1 MNTLLYDRLAKDRTP
16 TNRGRDSSNHRSA
29 TGDNYQS
36 LNLFSRLLWKEYR
49 QLQPIWIAL
58 AGIIFVIAGLMA
70 LQIVIQH
77 PAITGN
83 LILFIP
89 CLFSLSAGSLF
100 FANEKEQG
108 TDRWLSQWTVPAFT
122 LFISKYLV
130 ALSGTLLLAGWAAS
144 IVYLFG
150 LPISIPEEQES
161 WTILL
166 AIAGLIGSYIFTA
179 TASAILGRVLTSAVI
194 GGVIT
199 YWAISFFG
207 LFLTEGELLPNLS
220 PLARSLIEASPVLFP
235 AVLGLCVAITLYF
248 LSRGLSE
255 KSVSLIADRGETPV
269 TPLTHRF
276 HHWRTPRRTVVLL
289 WKEFRQ
295 SRLWIFGIVA
305 FTVYVLLGIT
315 WFGWTKSRNS
325 FATGVSAAYLT
336 EEWYDVRSV
345 EVLFLFLG
353 SIFMGVAYFSGL
365 LTFMGEQRGRSF
377 RFLTHQGVSAR
388 QLWVLKQAFWL
399 PLVFLW
405 IAIPFVSS
413 STGRVTLI
421 YWWAPWGMLTAFAT
435 LQLAMLLIPQTI
447 VALVVGV
454 CGCAILLYYSLA
466 MTLLDVPFWVLAIPM
481 PIFLSLSSFF
491 LSRDWMEERR
501 GWLVA
506 ARKFGIIVGPIAFL
520 FVATCLFR
528 VFEIPSTPAKD
539 LLPAQLIS
547 ATAEELATA
556 NAYRELSERAKEI
569 EGLKNIKGF
578 PSREEEQE
586 HRRSRNALL
595 NELIETTKRPMGM
608 FTLLTPD
615 KPHDLEDYRRES
627 DRYLRLQFLLD
638 DKASQLEREGNWKEA
653 LSVYLA
659 KLRLRDH
666 AIHRGDLG
674 LREHEGSGAWN
685 AIVRW
690 AKQPS
695 TTVDEIIEVIDLLKN
710 KMVVTPTAPLDW
722 YLADH
727 EYISHEPNLNF
738 PSTMLGAIYFFT
750 PWEQARSRRLEDY
763 IHAFYLKRLKSFAHS
778 PTRTMSDPLSIW
790 ALHFITERPSSK
802 WVKSTSSRMS
812 DFYQSSGRVPAEY
825 EEYMARK
832 HLAALAAIAWAK
844 EHGSLPADLKL
855 ATKQYLGGVPVVPD
869 ARGMPYG
876 IRTWKDHFD
885 IVPEYDSDLAWE
897 QRHAKGEKK
906 PELEPRW
913 SFTLDPN
920 KD

>member
-1 MNTLLYDRLAKDRTP
+1 MNTLLYDRLAKDRSP
-16 TNRGRDSSNHRSA
+16 TDWGRESANRLSA

-36 LNLFSRLLWKEYR
+36 LNLFFRLLWKEYR

-150 LPISIPEEQES
+150 LPINIPEEQKS
-161 WTILL
+161 WPILL

-194 GGVIT
+194 GGVMT
-199 YWAISFFG
+199 WMMVFFFG
-207 LFLTEGELLPNLS
+207 SYLSEIQTLPSTAPFARVLMGTSPIIFL
-220 PLARSLIEASPVLFP
+220 SLIAICLLLTPLMLSARLSGWSVLFP
-235 AVLGLCVAITLYF
+235 NDRD
-248 LSRGLSE
+248 LSTRS
-255 KSVSLIADRGETPV
+255 SLPEM
-269 TPLTHRF
+269 F
-276 HHWRTPRRTVVLL
+276 HGWRTPHLRTVLL

-315 WFGWTKSRNS
+315 WFGWTKSRNP

-365 LTFMGEQRGRSF
+365 LTFMSDQRGRSF
-377 RFLTHQGVSAR
+377 RYLTHQGVSSR
-388 QLWVLKQAFWL
+388 HLWILKQTFWL
-399 PLVFLW
+399 PFVCVW
-405 IAIPFVSS
+405 IALLLFSS

-435 LQLAMLLIPQTI
+435 LQIAMLLIPQTI

-491 LSRDWMEERR
+491 VSRDWMEERR

-506 ARKFGIIVGPIAFL
+506 ARKFGTIVGPMAFL

-528 VFEIPSTPAKD
+528 VFEIPSTPATD
-539 LLPAQLIS
+539 LLSAHLPS

-569 EGLKNIKGF
+569 EKEGLKNIKGF

-586 HRRSRNALL
+586 HRRSRNALV
-595 NELIETTKRPMGM
+595 NELIETTKRPSGM

-615 KPHDLEDYRRES
+615 KPHDLEDYRREN
-627 DRYLRLQFLLD
+627 DRYFRLQFLLD
-638 DKASQLEREGNWKEA
+638 DKARELEREGKWKDA

-659 KLRLRDH
+659 KLRLREH

-674 LREHEGSGAWN
+674 PREREGSGAWN
-685 AIVRW
+685 GIVRW

-695 TTVDEIIEVIDLLKN
+695 TTVDEIIEAIDLLKN
-710 KMVVTPTAPLDW
+710 KMVVTPTAPLEW

-727 EYISHEPNLNF
+727 DYISHEPKLNF
-738 PSTMLGAIYFFT
+738 PSTMLGAVYFFT
-750 PWEQARSRRLEDY
+750 PWEQARSRRLDDY
-763 IHAFYLKRLKSFAHS
+763 VHAFYLERLKSFSHS

-790 ALHFITERPSSK
+790 RLQFATERPSYK
-802 WVKSTSSRMS
+802 WEKSTSTRIGDS
-812 DFYQSSGRVPAEY
+812 FSSTAWR
-825 EEYMARK
+825 EEYHARM
-832 HLAALAAIAWAK
+832 HLAAIAAIAWAK

-855 ATKQYLGGVPVVPD
+855 ATHQYLGGVPVILEYRCD
-869 ARGMPYG
+869 ALG
-876 IRTWKDHFD
+876 IRTWKDRFE

-906 PELEPRW
+906 PEIDLRRG
-913 SFTLDPN
+913 FTLDPN